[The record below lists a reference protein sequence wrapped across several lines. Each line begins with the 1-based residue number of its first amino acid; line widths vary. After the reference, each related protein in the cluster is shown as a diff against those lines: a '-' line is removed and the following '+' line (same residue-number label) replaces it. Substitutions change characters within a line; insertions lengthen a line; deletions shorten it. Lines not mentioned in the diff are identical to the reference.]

1 MENKG
6 FSLIVGFS
14 VVLHAVVLYAWAGP
28 VFTPPVVEL
37 VVGEMSVALT
47 VIPEEPAQ
55 EPEEVVEEPIKEPVE
70 PLEVVEEPVEE
81 PVEPL
86 EVAEEPVE
94 EPVEPVVE
102 EPVETI
108 RAPVQVPVEMAP
120 EPVEEVK
127 QPVKQPAREVFEEPA
142 EKVPAVARVREPA
155 DVQPVPAS
163 LPRVGVQTEP
173 RELEGHVNKP
183 PPYPRRGRRIR
194 KEFAGRSVLLDIEV
208 LADGK
213 VGEIRILEGCGGD
226 GVDPKVARAVE
237 LSVIEAIREW
247 RWHPGELDGVAVG
260 AFVKHR
266 VRFELPEKRKGLL
279 GRF

>member
-70 PLEVVEEPVEE
+70 PAEPLEVVEEPI
-81 PVEPL
+81 
-86 EVAEEPVE
+86 EEPVE
-94 EPVEPVVE
+94 EVVE

-108 RAPVQVPVEMAP
+108 RAPVQVPVEVAP

-142 EKVPAVARVREPA
+142 AKVPAVARVREIA
-155 DVQPVPAS
+155 DVQPTPAS
-163 LPRVGVQTEP
+163 LPRIGVQTEP
-173 RELEGHVNKP
+173 REWEGHVNKP
-183 PPYPRRGRRIR
+183 PPYPRRGRRTR
-194 KEFAGRSVLLDIEV
+194 KEFAGRSVLLEIEV

-237 LSVIEAIREW
+237 LSVVEAIREW

>member
-70 PLEVVEEPVEE
+70 PAEPLEVVE
-81 PVEPL
+81 
-86 EVAEEPVE
+86 
-94 EPVEPVVE
+94 
-102 EPVETI
+102 
-108 RAPVQVPVEMAP
+108 

-142 EKVPAVARVREPA
+142 AKVPAVARVREPA
-155 DVQPVPAS
+155 DVQPTPAS
-163 LPRVGVQTEP
+163 LPRIGVQTEP

-183 PPYPRRGRRIR
+183 PPYPRRGRRTR

>member
-14 VVLHAVVLYAWAGP
+14 VALHAVVLYAWAGP

-47 VIPEEPAQ
+47 VIPEEPVQ
-55 EPEEVVEEPIKEPVE
+55 EPEEVVEEPIEEPVE
-70 PLEVVEEPVEE
+70 PVEVVEEPVED
-81 PVEPL
+81 
-86 EVAEEPVE
+86 PVE
-94 EPVEPVVE
+94 EVVE

-108 RAPVQVPVEMAP
+108 RPPVQVPVEVSP

-127 QPVKQPAREVFEEPA
+127 QPVKEPAREVFEEPA

-155 DVQPVPAS
+155 DVQPTPAS
-163 LPRVGVQTEP
+163 LPRIGAPTEP

-183 PPYPRRGRRIR
+183 PPYPRRGRRTR
-194 KEFAGRSVLLDIEV
+194 KEFAGRSVLLEIEV

-260 AFVKHR
+260 ALVKHR
-266 VRFELPEKRKGLL
+266 IRFELPEKRKGLL

>member
-47 VIPEEPAQ
+47 VIPEEPVQ
-55 EPEEVVEEPIKEPVE
+55 EPEEVVEEPIEEPLEVVEETIEEPVE
-70 PLEVVEEPVEE
+70 PVEVVEEPVEE
-81 PVEPL
+81 PVE
-86 EVAEEPVE
+86 
-94 EPVEPVVE
+94 VVE
-102 EPVETI
+102 ESVEII
-108 RAPVQVPVEMAP
+108 RAPVQVPVEVAP

-127 QPVKQPAREVFEEPA
+127 QPVKEPAREVFEEPA

-155 DVQPVPAS
+155 DVQPTPAS
-163 LPRVGVQTEP
+163 LPRIGAPTEP

-183 PPYPRRGRRIR
+183 PPYPRRGRRTR
-194 KEFAGRSVLLDIEV
+194 KEFAGRSVLLEIEV

-260 AFVKHR
+260 ALVKHR
-266 VRFELPEKRKGLL
+266 IRFELPEKRKGLL

>member
-55 EPEEVVEEPIKEPVE
+55 EPEEVVEEPIEE
-70 PLEVVEEPVEE
+70 PLEVVEETI
-81 PVEPL
+81 
-86 EVAEEPVE
+86 E
-94 EPVEPVVE
+94 EPVEPVEVVEEPVEDPVEEVAE

-108 RAPVQVPVEMAP
+108 RAPVQVPVEVAP

-127 QPVKQPAREVFEEPA
+127 QPGREVFEEPA

-155 DVQPVPAS
+155 DVQPAPAS
-163 LPRVGVQTEP
+163 LPRIGVQTEP

-183 PPYPRRGRRIR
+183 PPYPRRGRRTR
-194 KEFAGRSVLLDIEV
+194 KEFAGRSVLLEIEV

-213 VGEIRILEGCGGD
+213 VREIRILEGCGGD

-260 AFVKHR
+260 ALVKHR
-266 VRFELPEKRKGLL
+266 IRFELPEKRKGLL

>member
-55 EPEEVVEEPIKEPVE
+55 EPEEVVEEPIEE
-70 PLEVVEEPVEE
+70 PLEVVEETI
-81 PVEPL
+81 
-86 EVAEEPVE
+86 E
-94 EPVEPVVE
+94 EPVEPVEVVEEPVEDPVEEVAE

-108 RAPVQVPVEMAP
+108 RAPVQVPVEVAP

-127 QPVKQPAREVFEEPA
+127 QPGREVFEEPA

-155 DVQPVPAS
+155 DVQPAPAS
-163 LPRVGVQTEP
+163 FPRIGVQTEP

-183 PPYPRRGRRIR
+183 PPYPRRGRRTR
-194 KEFAGRSVLLDIEV
+194 KEFAGRSVLLEIEV

-213 VGEIRILEGCGGD
+213 VREIRILEGCGGD

-260 AFVKHR
+260 ALVKHR
-266 VRFELPEKRKGLL
+266 IRFELPEKRKGLL

>member
-37 VVGEMSVALT
+37 VAGERSVALT
-47 VIPEEPAQ
+47 VIPDAPAQ
-55 EPEEVVEEPIKEPVE
+55 EPEEVGEEPIKEPVE

-81 PVEPL
+81 PVE
-86 EVAEEPVE
+86 E
-94 EPVEPVVE
+94 VVE

-108 RAPVQVPVEMAP
+108 RTPVQVPVEVAP

-142 EKVPAVARVREPA
+142 EKVPAVARVREIA
-155 DVQPVPAS
+155 DVQPAPAS
-163 LPRVGVQTEP
+163 LPRIGVQTEP

-183 PPYPRRGRRIR
+183 PPYPRRGRRTR
-194 KEFAGRSVLLDIEV
+194 KEFAGRAVLLDIEV

-226 GVDPKVARAVE
+226 GVDPKAARAVE

>member
-47 VIPEEPAQ
+47 VIPEEPVQ
-55 EPEEVVEEPIKEPVE
+55 EPEEVVEEPIEE
-70 PLEVVEEPVEE
+70 PLEVVEETIEE
-81 PVEPL
+81 PVEPV
-86 EVAEEPVE
+86 EVVE
-94 EPVEPVVE
+94 VVE

-108 RAPVQVPVEMAP
+108 RPPVQVVAP
-120 EPVEEVK
+120 QPVEEVK
-127 QPVKQPAREVFEEPA
+127 QPVKEPAREVFEEPA

-155 DVQPVPAS
+155 DVQPAPAS
-163 LPRVGVQTEP
+163 LPRIGAPTEP

-183 PPYPRRGRRIR
+183 PPYPRRGRRTR
-194 KEFAGRSVLLDIEV
+194 KEFAGRSVLLEIEV

-260 AFVKHR
+260 ALVKHR
-266 VRFELPEKRKGLL
+266 IRFELPEKRKGLL

>member
-47 VIPEEPAQ
+47 VIPEEPVQ
-55 EPEEVVEEPIKEPVE
+55 EPEEVVEEPIEE
-70 PLEVVEEPVEE
+70 PLEVVEETIEE
-81 PVEPL
+81 PVEP
-86 EVAEEPVE
+86 VEPVE
-94 EPVEPVVE
+94 VVEVVE

-108 RAPVQVPVEMAP
+108 RPPVQVVAP
-120 EPVEEVK
+120 QPVEEVK
-127 QPVKQPAREVFEEPA
+127 QPVKEPAREVFEEPA

-155 DVQPVPAS
+155 DVQPAPAS
-163 LPRVGVQTEP
+163 LPRIGAPTEP

-183 PPYPRRGRRIR
+183 PPYPRRGRRTR
-194 KEFAGRSVLLDIEV
+194 KEFAGRSVLLEIEV

-260 AFVKHR
+260 ALVKHR
-266 VRFELPEKRKGLL
+266 IRFELPEKRKGLL

>member
-55 EPEEVVEEPIKEPVE
+55 EPEEVVEEPIEEPV
-70 PLEVVEEPVEE
+70 EVVEEP
-81 PVEPL
+81 
-86 EVAEEPVE
+86 AEEPVE

-155 DVQPVPAS
+155 DVQPAPAS

-173 RELEGHVNKP
+173 RELEGLVNKP

-194 KEFAGRSVLLDIEV
+194 KEFAGRSVLLKIEV

-247 RWHPGELDGVAVG
+247 RWHPGKLDGVAVG